1 MGEAAI
7 VMDQRIETAG
17 RLLGEAWLRPGKL
30 DAFDDDLRPRTRE
43 EAYAIQDAMA
53 RVINK
58 PTVGWK
64 LGATS
69 LAMRAK
75 AGHDGP
81 IIGRIFEEVMFHSPV
96 TLPMAR
102 FPHSRAECEFAF
114 RLLGDLPARPEG
126 YTPEELAPL
135 VTLHLAVEIIGNRY
149 PLDLN
154 FARTSTIDEIADNG
168 TGIGFVFGAEVANW
182 RDLDLRNLVIDIRVD
197 DNPLA
202 ENFLGPDRAQPIDS
216 LAQAVE
222 ILCSRNIGL
231 TAGEYVSTGAA
242 TDPQH
247 VHAGS
252 KVRARFGDL
261 GEIAIDFE

>member
-1 MGEAAI
+1 MTEDRIQKAA
-7 VMDQRIETAG
+7 
-17 RLLGEAWLRPGKL
+17 RLLAQAWLVPGKVE
-30 DAFDDDLRPRTRE
+30 AFDDDLRPRTRE

-53 RVINK
+53 VVINK

-69 LAMRAK
+69 PAMRAK

-81 IIGRIFEEVMFHSPV
+81 IIGRVFEEVMYISPV

-114 RLLGDLPARPEG
+114 RLLEDIPARPEG
-126 YTPEELAPL
+126 YTPEELAPK

-149 PLDLN
+149 PLDLG
-154 FARTSTIDEIADNG
+154 FGKTSTIDEIADNG
-168 TGIGFVFGAEVANW
+168 TGIGFVFGPEVPGW

-202 ENFLGPDRAQPIDS
+202 ENFLGPDRAQPIES
-216 LAQAVE
+216 LSQAIE
-222 ILCSRNIGL
+222 ILCARNIGL
-231 TAGEYVSTGAA
+231 SAGEYVSTGAA

-261 GEIAIDFE
+261 GEIAIDFV